1 MIPLLD
7 LWGHPALRGASGL
20 TAAPLMLI
28 IEPSDIIEVFGMR
41 TKRIL
46 LFALGVWAVVAGFL
60 SIKRLKK

>member
-1 MIPLLD
+1 
-7 LWGHPALRGASGL
+7 
-20 TAAPLMLI
+20 MLI